1 MFTIFALSLTLILA
15 QSDDTSVHVAT
26 YLDVQIRL
34 TNQGISLIKQY
45 RDATRMERGNSTVD
59 VIQEIAR
66 PNRFVIIET
75 WKDQPSFEA
84 HERAEH
90 TAQFRSNLKAIHS
103 SPFDQRVHQGFAMD
117 TRAPSTSPGM
127 IFAVTHVDV
136 PPPRTAETEMLL
148 KAIAGESRKDQG
160 NIRYDVF
167 QQSAARN
174 HFTIFEVWKNRNAF
188 DSHEATAHTRQFRE
202 ALGPML
208 GAPYDERL
216 FTPLK

>member
-15 QSDDTSVHVAT
+15 QSDDTSLHVAT

-103 SPFDQRVHQGFAMD
+103 ILWVANSKLDQNPLF
-117 TRAPSTSPGM
+117 
-127 IFAVTHVDV
+127 
-136 PPPRTAETEMLL
+136 LL
-148 KAIAGESRKDQG
+148 AC
-160 NIRYDVF
+160 
-167 QQSAARN
+167 
-174 HFTIFEVWKNRNAF
+174 
-188 DSHEATAHTRQFRE
+188 
-202 ALGPML
+202 
-208 GAPYDERL
+208 
-216 FTPLK
+216 